1 MIITCKN
8 CNTSFNLRDELIKAT
23 GSNVKCSKC
32 NNIFQVFPPFIENE
46 PDVQPSDL
54 SMEPEKKAD
63 PKPYIPSDQQ
73 QAEKNKFPHKPDA
86 GGDLDLSEI
95 EKILQEEDGK
105 TFDGDTLER
114 DEHQGDFDDFEFDE
128 LDDFFGKDD
137 DLVENLSETDTEPK
151 GSDLEFDFDFDFEK
165 EETSALS
172 DAEEVEDAE
181 DIDLSELDDL
191 FGKDENQSLKSSASF
206 QDLDAMSQD
215 DDEILSMDIPDDE
228 GEISLDDGSD
238 KKAEEINLSEIDEFF
253 PNETDDEIDFDFDL
267 DLEMEKDPVDDLK
280 DVKSPEDLELDYDFN
295 DYEKKENITG
305 FDEEFDLSDL
315 EEIIDL
321 EEESEVDTK
330 SLKSKNIDENEELE
344 FDLAL
349 EPDINEGTSLTVFL
363 EEESNPES
371 SEKAVETES
380 DYSEKFEDT
389 QFDMDEYPEDTEDTR
404 YDMDENREEAFL
416 TEKDD
421 YNLEEPAGKNHKV
434 FNTVTLPDTMR
445 DDETDHDDMSIEDE
459 EIKSK
464 NGFGKMVLAAVVLL
478 LLAAAGY
485 GAFTGFNMSVSQ
497 IPIIGSFTITQ
508 TPDPGNLKLIALDL
522 NSKFDENRHAGKIFI
537 ITGTI
542 KNEYTEPRSFIKI
555 TGKLYE
561 PAKRLSQTEQVYAGN
576 MFSELELRSLDME
589 AIKNRLNNRFGQ
601 NSSNV
606 NIQPGQ
612 SVPFMIIFS
621 KLPQQL
627 EEFEVLIESSSPA

>member
-23 GSNVKCSKC
+23 GSKVKCSKC
-32 NNIFQVFPPFIENE
+32 NNIFQVFPFYMENE
-46 PDVQPSDL
+46 SDLQQSDL

-63 PKPYIPSDQQ
+63 PKPYLPSDQQ
-73 QAEKNKFPHKPDA
+73 QAEENKFHHKPDA

-95 EKILQEEDGK
+95 EKILQEDDGK
-105 TFDGDTLER
+105 TFDGDTLESN
-114 DEHQGDFDDFEFDE
+114 EHQGDFDDFEFDE

-137 DLVENLSETDTEPK
+137 HLVENLSETDTGPK
-151 GSDLEFDFDFDFEK
+151 GSDMEFDFDFEK
-165 EETSALS
+165 EETSAVS
-172 DAEEVEDAE
+172 DSEEVEEAE

-191 FGKDENQSLKSSASF
+191 FGEDENQPLQSSASF
-206 QDLDAMSQD
+206 QDLDALSQD
-215 DDEILSMDIPDDE
+215 DDEILSMDIPDDD

-238 KKAEEINLSEIDEFF
+238 KKEEEINLSEIDEFF

-280 DVKSPEDLELDYDFN
+280 DVKSTEDLELDYDFN
-295 DYEKKENITG
+295 DHEKKDDITE

-330 SLKSKNIDENEELE
+330 SLKTRNIDENEELE

-349 EPDINEGTSLTVFL
+349 EPDIDEGTSLTVFL
-363 EEESNPES
+363 EGEESNHES

-380 DYSEKFEDT
+380 DYSENSEDI
-389 QFDMDEYPEDTEDTR
+389 QFDMDEYPEGIEDTR

-421 YNLEEPAGKNHKV
+421 YNLEEPEGKIHKV
-434 FNTVTLPDTMR
+434 FNTVTLSDTMR
-445 DDETDHDDMSIEDE
+445 DDETARDDVSIEDE
-459 EIKSK
+459 EFKSK
-464 NGFGKMVLAAVVLL
+464 SGFGKMVLVAVILL

-497 IPIIGSFTITQ
+497 IPIIGSFMKTQ

-522 NSKFDENRHAGKIFI
+522 NSKFDENRHTGKIFI

-561 PAKRLSQTEQVYAGN
+561 PAKKLSQTEQVFAGN

-621 KLPQQL
+621 KLPQRL
-627 EEFEVLIESSSPA
+627 EEFEVVIESSSPA